1 MTKKE
6 IGEAKKMF
14 DTYDLDF
21 SGAIELVEL
30 HNGLMAMGF
39 NVKLEQVFSCS
50 SFTLKLIPIVV
61 V

>member
-1 MTKKE
+1 
-6 IGEAKKMF
+6 MF